1 MLTYLDRIN
10 TAAYSQAWILI
21 LYVKASQDSAVTTV
35 CTLEV
40 RVVLGVIADGVVFV
54 WVAILISAV
63 PLELMLR

>member
-10 TAAYSQAWILI
+10 TAAYSQTWILI

-40 RVVLGVIADGVVFV
+40 RVVLGVIADRVVFV
-54 WVAILISAV
+54 
-63 PLELMLR
+63 